1 MATAKKETQE
11 EALETTVK
19 TMPANAGNE
28 PAYSV
33 EELVQASET
42 FGTTPDIIRA
52 AFTVAGK
59 TEAAE
64 KEAKQLIDRFKK
76 KEVK

>member
-1 MATAKKETQE
+1 MAAAKKETQE
-11 EALETTVK
+11 ALETTVQ
-19 TMPANAGNE
+19 TMPITAGNE

-33 EELVQASET
+33 AELVQAAKT
-42 FGTTPDIIRA
+42 FGTTPDMIRA
-52 AFTVAGK
+52 AFAVAGK
-59 TEAAE
+59 KEATE